1 MNCVLI
7 YDIIDRLY
15 THINY
20 LAPKTVM
27 EIILTLRYFGINGQ
41 HHSDKASK
49 QNAVNI
55 LRETYGFKRV
65 VGFGDNLNDLPMF
78 AECDIKV
85 APRNAKPEFVLSDFF
100 KVTFRRNAPEVS
112 IDRQSAV
119 NQPQLMPNGIDNG
132 TDKPHSSVFTS
143 FFPKDRTKSS
153 AAACKSFTLI
163 KLSHAS
169 SFPNKFIPPCQ
180 TRERSITAKH
190 SIS

>member
-100 KVTFRRNAPEVS
+100 KVTFRRNAPESS
-112 IDRQSAV
+112 IGRQSAV
-119 NQPQLMPNGIDNG
+119 NRPQSATAADRESIIKMFIKQHGQAKVSDLTDVVDLSEGRVRDLLRKMASDGVIEKNGKNRY
-132 TDKPHSSVFTS
+132 TYYTL
-143 FFPKDRTKSS
+143 KS
-153 AAACKSFTLI
+153 
-163 KLSHAS
+163 
-169 SFPNKFIPPCQ
+169 
-180 TRERSITAKH
+180 
-190 SIS
+190 